1 MADTKVDET
10 FMGFSNTDCGVYC
23 DDEKCVIT
31 ENNICGHPMKGA
43 LQPAMQ
49 SDAGIKKRRNLAKIS
64 IIRGNADQAAIA
76 TAKAGLS

>member
-1 MADTKVDET
+1 
-10 FMGFSNTDCGVYC
+10 
-23 DDEKCVIT
+23 
-31 ENNICGHPMKGA
+31 MKGA

-49 SDAGIKKRRNLAKIS
+49 SDARIKKRRNLAKVS